1 MKASFMSYDNQ
12 YLKFLDLNKTYSMI
26 DQYKMH
32 TKYYDCKK
40 NLKKSENSKQTPNV
54 QFIYFCINNTLL
66 HNSCA
71 TLILLLQ

>member
-40 NLKKSENSKQTPNV
+40 KIKKIRKQ
-54 QFIYFCINNTLL
+54 
-66 HNSCA
+66 
-71 TLILLLQ
+71 